1 MALLLKT
8 IYQETKE
15 KYKLKLLC
23 GKQGL
28 NRMMNW
34 VYITED
40 IANSSFVQ
48 GGELIITTGIR
59 CTQSKN
65 WLLSLIHI

>member
-8 IYQETKE
+8 IYRETKE
-15 KYKLKLLC
+15 KYKLRLLC
-23 GKQGL
+23 GKKGL
-28 NRMMNW
+28 NSIMNW

-40 IANSSFVQ
+40 IATSNFVQ

-59 CTQSKN
+59 
-65 WLLSLIHI
+65 